1 MRIFL
6 LRINVNCRTSKENMN
21 KPPGSTINI
30 QDPFFYQLRKES
42 QMIHVYLISGKRFS
56 GILRRF
62 DRYAIVIENSGQE
75 QLIFK
80 HAIASISPVTP
91 GDERRG

>member
-1 MRIFL
+1 MTNRGASA
-6 LRINVNCRTSKENMN
+6 N
-21 KPPGSTINI
+21 INI

-42 QMIHVYLISGKRFS
+42 QVVHVFLISGKRLT

-62 DRYAIVIENSGQE
+62 DRFAIVIENQGQE

-80 HAIASISPVTP
+80 HAIASISPSGNQETP
-91 GDERRG
+91 RT